1 VPELRDWT
9 VVDTRVVVERWS
21 MRGAIF
27 GGCNCDFGCP
37 CNFNVPPTDGHCDG
51 VYVFFVRDGHYGDL
65 PLDGLHFAWAGS
77 FPGPLHEGNGK
88 GLLIVDERTTANQ
101 REALET
107 LWRSGHAGLPFD
119 ILGSI
124 TATWYPTLFAP
135 FDVDLAGIDTR
146 ARIGVDGAIYDLVQ
160 SRARN
165 PVTGE
170 EEEIYLDK
178 PTGFTSKRSEL
189 GMAPVSRF
197 SGGELAW
204 DTSGKYAEYAEFE
217 YAGP

>member
-1 VPELRDWT
+1 
-9 VVDTRVVVERWS
+9 

-37 CNFNVPPTDGHCDG
+37 CNFNVPPTDGYCDG
-51 VYVFFVRDGHYGDL
+51 VYVFAVRDGRYGAL
-65 PLDGLHFAWAGS
+65 TLESLSFAWAAS
-77 FPGPLHEGNGK
+77 FPGPLHQGNGK
-88 GLLIVDERTTANQ
+88 AVLIVDEDANPEQ
-101 REALET
+101 RSAFET
-107 LWRSGHAGLPFD
+107 LWRSGEAGAPFELLD
-119 ILGSI
+119 SI
-124 TATWYPTLFAP
+124 TATWFPTVYASFELT
-135 FDVDLAGIDTR
+135 LAGIDSGV
-146 ARIGVDGAIYDLVQ
+146 RIGAAGAIYDLVQ

-197 SGGELAW
+197 QCGELAW

-217 YAGP
+217 YAGPR

>member
-1 VPELRDWT
+1 VL
-9 VVDTRVVVERWS
+9 ERWS
-21 MRGAIF
+21 MRGAIY
-27 GGCNCDFGCP
+27 GGCSCDFGCP
-37 CNFNVPPTDGHCDG
+37 CNFNVPPTDGYCDG
-51 VYVFFVRDGHYGDL
+51 VYVFSLFEGRYGDV
-65 PLDGLHFAWAGS
+65 PLDGLHFAWGAS

-88 GLLIVDERTTANQ
+88 AVLIVDERATPEQ
-101 REALET
+101 RDALET
-107 LWRSGHAGLPFD
+107 LWRSGEAGEPFG
-119 ILGSI
+119 ILDEI
-124 TATWYPTLFAP
+124 TSTWYPTLYTP
-135 FDVDLAGIDTR
+135 FDVHLTGIDTR
-146 ARIGVDGAIYDLVQ
+146 ASIGPSGSVYDLVQ

-178 PTGFTSKRSEL
+178 LTGFTSKRSEL

-197 SGGELAW
+197 ACGELTW